1 MESHTH
7 VRFECSFHPLID
19 LGQRFLSQQRRH
31 QSFLLCSGERRRW
44 IHIRVFQEIVVGTQV
59 LRYQLKLR
67 YKNLELVLEMGI
79 VVKFDFG
86 RVTVVMVD
94 LVGQFP

>member
-1 MESHTH
+1 
-7 VRFECSFHPLID
+7 
-19 LGQRFLSQQRRH
+19 
-31 QSFLLCSGERRRW
+31 
-44 IHIRVFQEIVVGTQV
+44 VFQEIVVGTQV

-79 VVKFDFG
+79 VGKFDFG